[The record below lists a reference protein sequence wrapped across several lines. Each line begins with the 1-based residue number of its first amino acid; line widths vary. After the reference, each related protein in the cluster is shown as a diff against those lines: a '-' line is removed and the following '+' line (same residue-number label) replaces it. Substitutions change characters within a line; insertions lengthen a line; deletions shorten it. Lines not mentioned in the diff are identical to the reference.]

1 MPEDPT
7 DIGVES
13 LYGARTDAPL
23 VKLIVGTHEVIIPPE
38 KARLV
43 GGWLIQAAEAAYGD
57 AFLVGCRASKPS
69 RCCASFAPSASS
81 SAAPAS
87 SRKRSTRPP
96 GAIARTMPR
105 VGRKVAA
112 AADPRT
118 ARWPRLPT

>member
-57 AFLVGCRASKPS
+57 AFLVRWLGAAIGVPREQAVPLLREFRTFRELQRRAGVEQEEVDE
-69 RCCASFAPSASS
+69 
-81 SAAPAS
+81 AAW
-87 SRKRSTRPP
+87 RDRQ
-96 GAIARTMPR
+96 GD
-105 VGRKVAA
+105 AA
-112 AADPRT
+112 GDP
-118 ARWPRLPT
+118 

>member
-57 AFLVGCRASKPS
+57 AFLVRWLGTAVGVREFRTFRELQRRAGVEQEEVDE
-69 RCCASFAPSASS
+69 
-81 SAAPAS
+81 AAW
-87 SRKRSTRPP
+87 RDRQ
-96 GAIARTMPR
+96 GD
-105 VGRKVAA
+105 AA
-112 AADPRT
+112 GDP
-118 ARWPRLPT
+118 

>member
-57 AFLVGCRASKPS
+57 AFLVRWLGAAVGVPREQAVPLLREFRTFRDLQRRAGVEQEEVDE
-69 RCCASFAPSASS
+69 
-81 SAAPAS
+81 AAWRDRQDDAEGGP
-87 SRKRSTRPP
+87 
-96 GAIARTMPR
+96 
-105 VGRKVAA
+105 
-112 AADPRT
+112 
-118 ARWPRLPT
+118 